1 MEVTTAKQVR
11 FGKLVE
17 AGGKPE
23 AYLPFSDPETDKAFM
38 RAVKEERVVTLKQ
51 DPTSKRKDFGIVGYL
66 KEKYATYLLFP
77 KSLRA
82 FSGQRVIGIDYGVL
96 QAADVHIGGDVSAIP
111 KRPKPKKAKAAPVE
125 ARREKPAPKPKEEK
139 PKPEPKNFTVEVRL
153 TTTEEKQI
161 KVTAWNHRE
170 AKEKAIAE
178 IERASNF
185 DKAQT
190 TIKVARVLPRN

>member
-11 FGKLVE
+11 FSKLVE
-17 AGGKPE
+17 TGGKPE
-23 AYLPFSDPETDKAFM
+23 AYLPFSDPETDKTFM

-82 FSGQRVIGIDYGVL
+82 FSDQRVVGIDYSVL
-96 QAADVHIGGDVSAIP
+96 QSADVHIGGDVSAIP
-111 KRPKPKKAKAAPVE
+111 KKPAPKKAKAAPIE
-125 ARREKPAPKPKEEK
+125 TKRKGEK
-139 PKPEPKNFTVEVRL
+139 PKPEPKQFTVEVRL

-161 KVTAWNHRE
+161 NVTAWNERE
-170 AKEKAIAE
+170 ARQKAIAA
-178 IERASNF
+178 ISDV
-185 DKAQT
+185 DKART
-190 TIKVARVLPRN
+190 TIQVVAVRPGN